1 MRWAGSFSPP
11 GHGSWSSRV
20 AEARALAG
28 IYGRLVGAR
37 IRAQLEYRAS
47 VLLQVVGTGLLTAVD
62 FAAIAV
68 IFANV
73 PALGDWSLGEVALLY
88 ALATTSFA
96 LTDIAIGH
104 LDLFPQMI
112 REGTFDQILVRPL
125 PSLLQVVASDFA
137 LRRVGKLLQGLAVLA
152 YVLVAVEIDWT
163 VGRVVAIPLAIVSGA
178 VIYAAVWV
186 ALATVAFWIVDA
198 IELVNAFTYGGSF
211 LSQYPI
217 GIFARWI
224 RGLVVFVVPLA
235 FVAYFPALYVLGKD
249 DELGLP
255 AALRYVSPAV
265 AVVATL
271 VAGAVWRNAVRHYRS
286 AGG

>member
-1 MRWAGSFSPP
+1 MGSL
-11 GHGSWSSRV
+11 
-20 AEARALAG
+20 AR
-28 IYGRLVGAR
+28 IYVRLVGAR
-37 IRAQLEYRAS
+37 VRSQLAYRAS
-47 VLLQVVGTGLLTAVD
+47 VTLQLVGAGLLTAVD
-62 FAAIAV
+62 FVAIAV

-73 PALGDWSLGEVALLY
+73 PELGEWRLGEVALLY
-88 ALATTSFA
+88 ALATISFA

-125 PSLLQVVASDFA
+125 PSLLQVVASDFSV
-137 LRRVGKLLQGLAVLA
+137 RRFGKLLQGAG
-152 YVLVAVEIDWT
+152 VLVYALVSVDVDWT
-163 VGRVVAIPLAIVSGA
+163 LGRALAIPLAVVAGA
-178 VIYAAVWV
+178 VIYGAIWV
-186 ALATVAFWIVDA
+186 ALATITFWIVDA
-198 IELVNAFTYGGSF
+198 IEFVNAFTYGGSF

-217 GIFARWI
+217 GIFARWL

-235 FVAYFPALYVLGKD
+235 FVAYFPALYVLGKE

-255 AALRYVSPAV
+255 EALHYASP
-265 AVVATL
+265 VVAAAAAM

>member
-1 MRWAGSFSPP
+1 M
-11 GHGSWSSRV
+11 
-20 AEARALAG
+20 RALAA
-28 IYGRLVGAR
+28 IYVRLVGAR
-37 IRAQLEYRAS
+37 VRSQLEYRLSTA
-47 VLLQVVGTGLLTAVD
+47 LQLVGVGILTATD
-62 FAAIAV
+62 FVAIAV

-73 PALGDWSLGEVALLY
+73 PELGEWSLGEVAFLY
-88 ALATTSFA
+88 ALATISFA

-125 PSLLQVVASDFA
+125 PSLLQVVAADFA
-137 LRRVGKLLQGLAVLA
+137 LRRLGKALQGLAVLA
-152 YVLVAVEIDWT
+152 FALTIVDVDWT
-163 VGRVVAIPLAIVSGA
+163 VGRALAIPLAIAAGA
-178 VIYAAVWV
+178 VIYGAVWI

-211 LSQYPI
+211 LSQYPL
-217 GIFARWI
+217 GIFARWL

-235 FVAYFPALYVLGKD
+235 FVAYFPALYVLDKD

-255 AALRYVSPAV
+255 RALSFASPF
-265 AVVATL
+265 VATL
-271 VAGAVWRNAVRHYRS
+271 AALAAGAVWRNAVRHYRS